1 MAKEVIGRG
10 WLTIAAIKDGKD
22 GATGAKGDKG
32 NDAGV
37 MTFSPATLALS
48 AVRKTDGSYIATLGD
63 AAKAQARVM
72 LGTTDVTSKCSYVV
86 VQSVNCTAT
95 VGVGGLVTITSVSR
109 QTINGLAVPY
119 TDALVQV
126 RATHATTKQ
135 TYDATLY
142 VKVEMSVLW
151 GGLETSVSGL
161 KSQYNEVST
170 AVGKI
175 PIKTA
180 TELERYTSTINQT
193 AREISLKVG
202 KTLVG
207 RHNLFVGSAFRRADE
222 GAVIDANGSSYIQ
235 MLDGVDGANSY
246 HAKVTYSGSAQ
257 PVAAVWNCGGKGS
270 QNIAIKKGT
279 TYTLSCYV
287 RRGDTNGQV
296 FAEAYYKDNAS
307 TNASARKGKLL
318 GANFAP
324 PSVGTWQL
332 MTTTFSIPAGA
343 SYDFVEVVIYLTV
356 PTKGKTSECWLCQ
369 PMLAEGDSYHGWSLS
384 ERDHAYIGGNLL
396 PGSKDL
402 FVQAGG
408 TVQLTHTGEIVDG
421 AYDGCAVISNSY
433 KSAQVDTLIWHHVPC
448 EADTDY
454 VLSFWARGTGRTQAY
469 MHNNSEAS
477 TLVNETSQGS
487 TSGAGWGGVTLQLSD
502 TWQRYWVHFHT
513 QSKTVIDATA
523 NASLSYYII
532 IGRLQNSGDTVEIS
546 KPKLEKGAA
555 MTDYVSTSASYIEEG
570 ALAAALQETGFD
582 ITNRTITATAD
593 NFLVRN
599 NAGVTVAAVD
609 KNGSFRTS
617 SLHTENADGT
627 LRVDI
632 EDGMFSVT
640 TGRSFAGIKIGIDDN
655 GDPLLLMI
663 NADGTVGCVLGNDG
677 LNNMYVPKK
686 SVTLVGTPS
695 GDFTATQN
703 EMSMPGGK
711 RLMIALSYYLRLTVK
726 NVSGNALRIPGNV
739 LKVTVVGPRGEKWTM
754 LTTTDQVV
762 LNNQTLELVYNFT
775 TMISATSSDGTYI
788 SVGDKAA
795 YMITLANGLQIGSGQ
810 INRKV

>member
-22 GATGAKGDKG
+22 GATGTKGDKG
-32 NDAGV
+32 DDAGV

-126 RATHATTKQ
+126 RATHATTKL

-161 KSQYNEVST
+161 KSKYNEVST

-279 TYTLSCYV
+279 TYALSCYV

-296 FAEAYYKDNAS
+296 FAEVYYKDNAS

-324 PSVGTWQL
+324 SSVGTWQL

-343 SYDFVEVVIYLTV
+343 SYDYVEVVIYLTV

-369 PMLAEGDSYHGWSLS
+369 PMLSEGDSYHGWSLS

-487 TSGAGWGGVTLQLSD
+487 TSGASWGGVTLQLSD

-655 GDPLLLMI
+655 GNPLLLMI

-711 RLMIALSYYLRLTVK
+711 RLMIALSYNLRLTVK

-754 LTTTDQVV
+754 WTDTDQVV

-795 YMITLANGLQIGSGQ
+795 YMITLANGLQIGSGK

>member
-1 MAKEVIGRG
+1 M
-10 WLTIAAIKDGKD
+10 
-22 GATGAKGDKG
+22 
-32 NDAGV
+32 
-37 MTFSPATLALS
+37 
-48 AVRKTDGSYIATLGD
+48 
-63 AAKAQARVM
+63 
-72 LGTTDVTSKCSYVV
+72 
-86 VQSVNCTAT
+86 
-95 VGVGGLVTITSVSR
+95 
-109 QTINGLAVPY
+109 
-119 TDALVQV
+119 
-126 RATHATTKQ
+126 
-135 TYDATLY
+135 
-142 VKVEMSVLW
+142 
-151 GGLETSVSGL
+151 
-161 KSQYNEVST
+161 
-170 AVGKI
+170 
-175 PIKTA
+175 
-180 TELERYTSTINQT
+180 
-193 AREISLKVG
+193 
-202 KTLVG
+202 
-207 RHNLFVGSAFRRADE
+207 
-222 GAVIDANGSSYIQ
+222 
-235 MLDGVDGANSY
+235 
-246 HAKVTYSGSAQ
+246 
-257 PVAAVWNCGGKGS
+257 
-270 QNIAIKKGT
+270 
-279 TYTLSCYV
+279 
-287 RRGDTNGQV
+287 
-296 FAEAYYKDNAS
+296 
-307 TNASARKGKLL
+307 
-318 GANFAP
+318 
-324 PSVGTWQL
+324 
-332 MTTTFSIPAGA
+332 
-343 SYDFVEVVIYLTV
+343 
-356 PTKGKTSECWLCQ
+356 
-369 PMLAEGDSYHGWSLS
+369 
-384 ERDHAYIGGNLL
+384 
-396 PGSKDL
+396 
-402 FVQAGG
+402 
-408 TVQLTHTGEIVDG
+408 QLTHTGEIVDG

-640 TGRSFAGIKIGIDDN
+640 TGKSFAGIKIGIDDN
-655 GDPLLLMI
+655 GNPLLLMI

-711 RLMIALSYYLRLTVK
+711 RLMIALSYNLRLTVK

-754 LTTTDQVV
+754 WTDTDQVV

-795 YMITLANGLQIGSGQ
+795 YMITLANGLQIGSGK

>member
-126 RATHATTKQ
+126 RATHAITKQ

-175 PIKTA
+175 PIKTV

-279 TYTLSCYV
+279 TYILSCYV

-324 PSVGTWQL
+324 SSVGTWQL
-332 MTTTFSIPAGA
+332 MTATFSIPAGA
-343 SYDFVEVVIYLTV
+343 SYNFVEVVIYLTV

-369 PMLAEGDSYHGWSLS
+369 PMLSEGDSYHGWSLS

-640 TGRSFAGIKIGIDDN
+640 TGKSFAGIKIGIDDN
-655 GDPLLLMI
+655 GNPLLLMI

-788 SVGDKAA
+788 TVGDKAA
-795 YMITLANGLQIGSGQ
+795 YMITLANGLQIGSGK